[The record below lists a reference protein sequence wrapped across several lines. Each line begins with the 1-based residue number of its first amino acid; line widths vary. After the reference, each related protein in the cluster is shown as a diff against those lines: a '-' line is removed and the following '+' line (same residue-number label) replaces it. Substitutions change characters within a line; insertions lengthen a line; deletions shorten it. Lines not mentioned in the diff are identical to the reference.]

1 MRRGAVESGSYAL
14 RGRTGAGNNSSNGS
28 NNSYEQRHVR
38 SSGAVPH
45 TRHRRV
51 KQELQDD
58 QKKELK
64 EAFEL
69 FDAEKN
75 GSIDYHELKV
85 SYSLDK
91 RALHTCVPCDLM
103 VRSCMAHRC

>member
-1 MRRGAVESGSYAL
+1 MRRADSGGYAL
-14 RGRTGAGNNSSNGS
+14 RGSRSAAGNNNSNAP
-28 NNSYEQRHVR
+28 VR
-38 SSGAVPH
+38 NGTAATATGVAI

-75 GSIDYHELKV
+75 GSIDYHELKA
-85 SYSLDK
+85 S
-91 RALHTCVPCDLM
+91 
-103 VRSCMAHRC
+103 VRL

>member
-1 MRRGAVESGSYAL
+1 M
-14 RGRTGAGNNSSNGS
+14 
-28 NNSYEQRHVR
+28 
-38 SSGAVPH
+38 
-45 TRHRRV
+45 RHRRV

-58 QKKELK
+58 QKKELR

-85 SYSLDK
+85 RL
-91 RALHTCVPCDLM
+91 ALPAAE
-103 VRSCMAHRC
+103 RIGS

>member
-1 MRRGAVESGSYAL
+1 MRRVDSGGYAL
-14 RGRTGAGNNSSNGS
+14 RGSRSAAGS
-28 NNSYEQRHVR
+28 NNSNAPVR
-38 SSGAVPH
+38 GGTTAAGVAI

-69 FDAEKN
+69 FDTEKN
-75 GSIDYHELKV
+75 GSIDYHELKA
-85 SYSLDK
+85 SARLLS
-91 RALHTCVPCDLM
+91 TCM
-103 VRSCMAHRC
+103 